1 MKQTITLAT
10 CILLSGMSFAQSS
23 SKAKNDPATIQRNL
37 VATGKCELTGR
48 FTDAR
53 NHPLKGV
60 EVFIYEK
67 DSSISASGFSDSTGR
82 YETNAVLPGL
92 HNVKLAYPG
101 AKMAFIPNV
110 PMKKG
115 FNPLSLKA
123 DAPAADTTLDVA
135 TVMPDAV
142 KKTKGGTTTT
152 VKSTTT
158 TTTTKTTT
166 TTTKVPK
173 P

>member
-1 MKQTITLAT
+1 MKQSITLAA
-10 CILLSGMSFAQSS
+10 CILLSGISFGQGT
-23 SKAKNDPATIQRNL
+23 KAKNDPATIQRNL
-37 VATGKCELTGR
+37 IASGRCELTGR

-53 NHPLKGV
+53 NHPLRGV
-60 EVFIYEK
+60 QVFIYEK
-67 DSSISASGFSDSTGR
+67 DSSISASGFTDSIGH

-92 HNVKLAYPG
+92 HNVTISYPG
-101 AKMAFIPNV
+101 AKRAFIINV

-123 DAPAADTTLDVA
+123 DPPAADTTLDVSA
-135 TVMPDAV
+135 VMPDAV
-142 KKTKGGTTTT
+142 KKTKGSTTTTT

-166 TTTKVPK
+166 ITKVPK